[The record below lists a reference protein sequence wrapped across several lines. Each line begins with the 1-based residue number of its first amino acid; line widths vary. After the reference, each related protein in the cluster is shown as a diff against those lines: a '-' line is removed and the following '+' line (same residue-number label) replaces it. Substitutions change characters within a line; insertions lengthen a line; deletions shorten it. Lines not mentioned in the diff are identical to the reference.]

1 MNWNKRILLQS
12 SFLLL
17 LFLGPI
23 FTFVSCGN
31 SSQHSIT
38 LQKVVEQEKELIWD
52 SGFELNTA
60 LLGSG
65 ESITVTYTV
74 LAESTSSVRF
84 TLYPDE
90 RIIWSPIPI
99 NFTLAPDES
108 FTETFHLNSS
118 AIDGH
123 DMLTYVA
130 SKINVNQTATVQ
142 WRYEVL
148 NGKLP
153 SIDLISTFAI
163 LTTISIFS
171 TIILKRKR

>member
-1 MNWNKRILLQS
+1 MNWNRKILLHNL
-12 SFLLL
+12 FLLL
-17 LFLGPI
+17 LLCIPTI
-23 FTFVSCGN
+23 VVVSCKDSN
-31 SSQHSIT
+31 FQSATI
-38 LQKVVEQEKELIWD
+38 QKYVEQEKELIWD